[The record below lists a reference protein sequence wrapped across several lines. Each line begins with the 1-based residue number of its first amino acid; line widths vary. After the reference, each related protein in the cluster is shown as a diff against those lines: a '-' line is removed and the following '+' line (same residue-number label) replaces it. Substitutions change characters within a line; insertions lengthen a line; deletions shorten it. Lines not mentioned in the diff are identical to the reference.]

1 MIMMKKIITP
11 LFLLLTCTFFSCEEA
26 AETSVSADSMSL
38 DSLQGSQPQPTACI
52 NFYVNADG
60 LIYANDSV
68 TAQEKIPAMLDSLK
82 RLGGIVQYSRA
93 NPQSEPH
100 KNALVLMDQIASRS
114 LAIRFCTDS
123 TFRQAAPMR

>member
-1 MIMMKKIITP
+1 MKKIIPP
-11 LFLLLTCTFFSCEEA
+11 LFLTLSLALFSCEETT
-26 AETSVSADSMSL
+26 ENTVSADSMSL

-52 NFYVNADG
+52 NFYVNASG
-60 LIYANDSV
+60 VIYANDSV
-68 TAQEKIPAMLDSLK
+68 TASEKIPAMLDSLK

-123 TFRQAAPMR
+123 TFRQAAPVR